1 MRVDKTSHRV
11 RTRCISLSDCTYPTE
26 RIKRQRIVSSQL
38 FINCTPKHYP
48 SVFFDRR
55 LRSIFEEE

>member
-11 RTRCISLSDCTYPTE
+11 KTRYVSLSDYRYPIE
-26 RIKRQRIVSSQL
+26 RIKRQRIVSNQL

-55 LRSIFEEE
+55 LRSIFDEE